1 MAVKQIYKR
10 IKKVNPPQKVKIVPV
25 VFKEEIKEDK
35 IEDDAI
41 IENKKTKKNKTMKLE
56 EIAKAEELVN
66 DINKSNVKIIKK
78 DRGLIERT
86 EAKKVILTEDNRQV
100 LTD

>member
-25 VFKEEIKEDK
+25 EIKEEK

>member
-25 VFKEEIKEDK
+25 EIKEEIKEDK

>member
-25 VFKEEIKEDK
+25 EIKEDK

>member
-25 VFKEEIKEDK
+25 EIKEEK
-35 IEDDAI
+35 SEDDAI

>member
-10 IKKVNPPQKVKIVPV
+10 IKRMNLPKKVNNNSIETTTVKTENTNTTEN
-25 VFKEEIKEDK
+25 KT
-35 IEDDAI
+35 
-41 IENKKTKKNKTMKLE
+41 ENKKTKKDKTMKLE

-78 DRGLIERT
+78 ERGLIERA
-86 EAKKVILTEDNRQV
+86 EAQKVILAEDNRQV
-100 LTD
+100 LND

>member
-25 VFKEEIKEDK
+25 EIKEEK
-35 IEDDAI
+35 VEDDAI

>member
-10 IKKVNPPQKVKIVPV
+10 IKKVNPPQKVKVVPV
-25 VFKEEIKEDK
+25 EIKEDK
-35 IEDDAI
+35 IVDDAI

>member
-10 IKKVNPPQKVKIVPV
+10 IKKVNPPQKVKVVPV
-25 VFKEEIKEDK
+25 EIKEDK

>member
-25 VFKEEIKEDK
+25 EIKEEK
-35 IEDDAI
+35 VEDDAI

-66 DINKSNVKIIKK
+66 DINKSNEKIIKK
-78 DRGLIERT
+78 YRGLIERT